1 MQGKITY
8 WNLNRGYGF
17 IRGDG
22 GDDTFVHVSALLD
35 GRQALKVGDVVSFEL
50 ASDMRTR
57 KTIAA
62 QVRVL
67 T

>member
-1 MQGKITY
+1 MQGAITY

-17 IRGDG
+17 IRGDDG
-22 GDDTFVHVSALLD
+22 NDTFVHVTVLLD
-35 GRQALKVGDVVSFEL
+35 GRQALEVGDVVSFEV